1 MAWVPPTTSAFT
13 SPRSKTVPVVTTSAS
28 RRRSA
33 SKWGHLALDEDTDAG
48 VGTHQPVDTG
58 DVDMVGVLV
67 GDEHGVEVVEC
78 VPGVAVHTGIDEQA
92 RRGGLHEHGG
102 MPQATQLHI
111 VEYATGPTRSGDR
124 HYGFRALVTRSEEV
138 A

>member
-1 MAWVPPTTSAFT
+1 MGAADHFGLD
-13 SPRSKTVPVVTTSAS
+13 VTQVEDGTRGDHLGIQAPF
-28 RRRSA
+28 
-33 SKWGHLALDEDTDAG
+33 GEQGGDLALDEDTDAG

-67 GDEHGVEVVEC
+67 GDEHGVEVVEG
-78 VPGVAVHTGIDEQA
+78 VPGVAVHTGIDEHA

-102 MPQATQLHI
+102 MPQATQLHV

-124 HYGFRALVTRSEEV
+124 HYGFRALVTRSEVV